1 LPIISGFSET
11 LAGLSSIRCYDYGEK
26 FRKEYHQKLHNFYRI
41 LIYENGTL
49 AWFALNIDLLGFCL
63 LFFILIIAYFMRNTA
78 SASTIGVLLSY
89 VLKLVEKNFYFYDQF
104 NQNERMAR
112 SLESCEAYTHIVQE
126 APLVLKND
134 ENLYKNNFPKTG
146 KIEFCNYS
154 VKYRPD
160 TNIILKNLTFVINSG
175 EKIGIVGR
183 TGSGKSTLCLCLFRI
198 LEPTFGKILIDDV
211 DITKIGLSLLREII
225 TVIPQ
230 DPTLIEGTLRENLDP
245 AGKFTDDEMTFN
257 MNLIGLAYLIED
269 KGLDLEI
276 KEDGKNL
283 SVGEK
288 QLICMVRA
296 ILRKSKIII
305 MDEATSSVDYNT
317 ESLIQNTILNNL
329 KGSTILTIAHR
340 IKTILSY
347 DRIFVLDKG
356 ELIEEGSPK
365 QLIDKK
371 GSFYQLYSKSN
382 V

>member
-1 LPIISGFSET
+1 MS
-11 LAGLSSIRCYDYGEK
+11 
-26 FRKEYHQKLHNFYRI
+26 
-41 LIYENGTL
+41 
-49 AWFALNIDLLGFCL
+49 
-63 LFFILIIAYFMRNTA
+63 
-78 SASTIGVLLSY
+78 
-89 VLKLVEKNFYFYDQF
+89 
-104 NQNERMAR
+104 R

-126 APLVLKND
+126 APLVLKTD
-134 ENLYKNNFPKTG
+134 KDLYKINYPKTG
-146 KIEFCNYS
+146 KIEFRNYS

-160 TNIILKNLTFVINSG
+160 TKIILKNLTFVIKSG

-245 AGKFTDDEMTFN
+245 AGKFTDDEMISN
-257 MNLIGLAYLIED
+257 MNLIGLDYLIED
-269 KGLDLEI
+269 EGLDLEI

-296 ILRKSKIII
+296 VLRKSKIII

-317 ESLIQNTILNNL
+317 ESLIQKTILNNL

-340 IKTILSY
+340 IKTILEY

-356 ELIEEGSPK
+356 ELIEEGCPK

>member
-1 LPIISGFSET
+1 M
-11 LAGLSSIRCYDYGEK
+11 
-26 FRKEYHQKLHNFYRI
+26 HNFYRV
-41 LIYENGTL
+41 LVYQNGTL
-49 AWFALNIDLLGFCL
+49 SWFALNIDLIGFCL
-63 LFFILIIAYFMRNTA
+63 LFFMLVVAYFMRNTA
-78 SASTIGVLLSY
+78 SASSIGVLLSY

-104 NQNERMAR
+104 NINERTSK

-126 APLVLKND
+126 APLIYKND
-134 ENLYKNNFPKTG
+134 KKLKEKNYPQTG
-146 KIEFCNYS
+146 KIEFRNFS

-160 TNIILKNLTFVINSG
+160 TKIILKNLTFTIKSG
-175 EKIGIVGR
+175 EKIGVVGR

-198 LEPTFGKILIDDV
+198 LEPTFGQILIDDI

-245 AGKFTDDEMTFN
+245 AGHFSDDDMIFN
-257 MNLIGLAYLIED
+257 MNLIGMAYLLND
-269 KGLDLEI
+269 DGLDFQV
-276 KEDGKNL
+276 KEDGRNL
-283 SVGEK
+283 SSGEK

-317 ESLIQNTILNNL
+317 EKLIQKTIINNL
-329 KGSTILTIAHR
+329 KGSTIITIAHR
-340 IKTILSY
+340 IKTIIGY

-365 QLIDKK
+365 DLIEKK
-371 GSFYQLYSKSN
+371 GIFFQLYSKSH